1 VTLLHCCHLLLLLLL
16 HAQPTRETKLTGVF
30 EVFDSLDGG
39 LVSFVAENPK
49 CIISGGATSRADK
62 IYKRVRA
69 SNFRG
74 IWENTIT
81 IESAFT
87 APAVTAAV
95 ANGQHPPPA
104 ARQQAAAAAGGS
116 MDIVPSSSSSSGN
129 KRTLA
134 ERASAGDNNNNNNTV
149 MAVNQLAAEFRR
161 HMDENNKRHDETD
174 KKMCD
179 LMAQVSRLGNVLKCA
194 VSVCNSITTAGNK
207 EAYQAPT
214 MANPEGPGPSA
225 RVEVVLV
232 CPKGTASSASFNGST
247 AGPSILWTVHLMP
260 FYALFV
266 YSGPPRSHDDL
277 GPTARW
283 LLWYTLSTY

>member
-1 VTLLHCCHLLLLLLL
+1 
-16 HAQPTRETKLTGVF
+16 VF
-30 EVFDSLDGG
+30 EFFDSLDGG

-104 ARQQAAAAAGGS
+104 ARQQAAAAAAASS

-134 ERASAGDNNNNNNTV
+134 ERVSAGDNNHSCT
-149 MAVNQLAAEFRR
+149 
-161 HMDENNKRHDETD
+161 KRF
-174 KKMCD
+174 
-179 LMAQVSRLGNVLKCA
+179 
-194 VSVCNSITTAGNK
+194 I
-207 EAYQAPT
+207 
-214 MANPEGPGPSA
+214 
-225 RVEVVLV
+225 
-232 CPKGTASSASFNGST
+232 
-247 AGPSILWTVHLMP
+247 
-260 FYALFV
+260 
-266 YSGPPRSHDDL
+266 
-277 GPTARW
+277 
-283 LLWYTLSTY
+283 